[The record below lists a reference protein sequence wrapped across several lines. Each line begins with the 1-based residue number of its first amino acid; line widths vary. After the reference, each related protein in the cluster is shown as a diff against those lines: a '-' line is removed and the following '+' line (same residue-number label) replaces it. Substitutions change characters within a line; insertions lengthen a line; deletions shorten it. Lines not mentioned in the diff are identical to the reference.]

1 MPHPCDH
8 PAAALAITRGLPGQL
23 QKAKANGDLATAR
36 AIEIALARARR
47 IVAGASA
54 PPRNDRPPLATLSPH
69 AHARYRLVNL
79 QGWLQLRLAACQP
92 WFSVRLVCQPR
103 FVCAAD
109 CA

>member
-47 IVAGASA
+47 IVAAGSA
-54 PPRNDRPPLATLSPH
+54 PPLPPPPPPPAD
-69 AHARYRLVNL
+69 
-79 QGWLQLRLAACQP
+79 QGWAEIVVDNRH
-92 WFSVRLVCQPR
+92 RR
-103 FVCAAD
+103 R
-109 CA
+109 